1 MSLTTGAVFRPHYA
15 SPTTA
20 SEACESI
27 VTASIKCLSQYN
39 PYGKGHE
46 AVQCPPSASWVNSWL
61 TCYLWRGQVLVPP
74 LKDLECYI
82 FENINTNLWSNVLVE
97 TAMSEAF
104 ASVAQ
109 SANHSPHHPRISQQ
123 ELAIHRWHDALAV
136 R

>member
-1 MSLTTGAVFRPHYA
+1 MTTVL
-15 SPTTA
+15 SP
-20 SEACESI
+20 
-27 VTASIKCLSQYN
+27 LSQDSAHVCAS
-39 PYGKGHE
+39 GRLKQLCW
-46 AVQCPPSASWVNSWL
+46 AV
-61 TCYLWRGQVLVPP
+61 QVLVPP

-109 SANHSPHHPRISQQ
+109 SANHSPHHPRISQH

-136 R
+136 SLPHYLCPSFLKSPFWGPPFVEALACMPMCSRASF